1 MLSVQYCAKRRYGT
15 GIGTISCC
23 LSLGIKNS
31 NKVKGVKITVW
42 FSIVCALLAIILL
55 ILHMN
60 IEIVYG
66 KELPDA

>member
-1 MLSVQYCAKRRYGT
+1 MFS
-15 GIGTISCC
+15 
-23 LSLGIKNS
+23 IKNS

-42 FSIVCALLAIILL
+42 FSIFCALLAVILL

-66 KELPDA
+66 KELLDA